1 MSQNPSGAALPLS
14 AAQLEVWY
22 AQQLDPGNPI
32 WNIAEYYEIDGPL
45 REDVFAD
52 AVRRAVTEA
61 ECLRVRFHVE
71 GDTVRQVVEPLTG
84 SPLTVLDFAAEQD
97 ALEWMRADVRR
108 PVDPADP
115 GAALSELALLRLDSG
130 KHYFYT
136 RAHHILWDGFSEAVF
151 VRRVAAIYTALVEG
165 GDPAEGAFEPLS
177 VLLADEQSYLDSKQA
192 ERDREFWAGR
202 FAETPE
208 LTSVA
213 SRPVVPADGFLR
225 RGATLDATAAEALR
239 ALAWEDRA
247 AWPTF
252 VIAAMGAYLQRLTGG
267 PEVVLALPVTARTT
281 DATRAIPGMRANVLP
296 LPLAIR
302 PAMTRG
308 ELLGHVGK
316 EVRRTLKHQRHR
328 GREVRGL
335 IGLPPTDTRPF
346 GPELNVA
353 SFVEQLRFG
362 PCPGRTH
369 NLSTAP
375 NDDLSITVYD
385 TEDGELGVLFD
396 GNPRLYTA
404 ADLDR
409 LAHRFLGYLRD
420 LGNWPADRPLG
431 GIDVLDAAER
441 ELLAR
446 WTGTCGATEFTGV
459 VERIDAI
466 ATARPDAVAVVDDA
480 GETTYADLGGR
491 AAAVA
496 RQLRDRGLAK
506 GDRVGILAG
515 PGGGFIAAMAGVWAA
530 GGAYVPLDPSA
541 PAVRTAQL
549 IAESG
554 ATAVIAAPE
563 HREAAV
569 ALGVDPVVPAGTAGR
584 LLDVA
589 VPTTPDDLAYVLFT
603 SGSTGT
609 PKGAMVTHGGL
620 VNHLQAKIDDL
631 GLRGEDVVVQ
641 NAPLS
646 FDISIWQMVCVLVLG
661 GRVRVV
667 GREVAGDPAALFGL
681 TARESVTILEVV
693 PSLLR
698 AALDSWD
705 DGAPAPELPVLRE
718 LVVTGEP
725 LPPDLCRRWFSRF
738 AGIPIVNAYGP
749 TECADDVTHA
759 VLTSAG
765 PLDGP
770 LVPIGHA
777 VRNTRLYVLGDGLRP
792 VPPGVP
798 GELYVAGHGVGRG
811 YLADPGRTATTF
823 LPDPFQPGSGAR
835 MYRTGD
841 LVRHRTDGQL
851 EFLRRRD
858 RQVKIRGHRIEIGEV
873 EVALRGLP
881 GVTDAVVVV
890 GTDPAGQ
897 KRLVGYVVGDG
908 DPEQWRSMTAERL
921 PAHLVPSVFEALP
934 ALPLTPNGKVDL
946 KALPEPRVATGAD
959 ARAPRTANEEL
970 VTTAFAEVLDV
981 ARVGVDD
988 DFFDLGGHSLL
999 GTRLIG
1005 KLRRATGIELS
1016 LKDLFGAPKAADL
1029 AALLDGPV
1037 RPRPPLERAERPERI
1052 PLSPAQQ
1059 RLWFLDRLE
1068 GPSGT
1073 YNVPA
1078 VTRLSGDLDRDA
1090 LEQAVWDLIARHET
1104 LRTVFPDDGG
1114 EPRQVVLAPEA
1125 ARPRLDVVETS
1136 EDDLAEDLAEAGA
1149 HVFDLATEIPVCPTL
1164 FELDDREHVLLV
1176 VVHHIAADGWSAA
1189 PLARD
1194 LSTAYNARTRGQAP
1208 DWTPLD
1214 VQYAD
1219 YTVWQEELLGA
1230 DDDPGSLA
1238 NEQIEYWRAELV
1250 GLTTDLNLPLD
1261 RPRPEKRTPQGNT
1274 LHFPLDAALH
1284 AGVIELARACGA
1296 TPFMVVQ
1303 AALATL
1309 LSRIGGSTDIALV
1322 SPVAGRTEPVL
1333 DPLVG
1338 LFLNTVLLRTDL
1350 SGDPSFRA
1358 LLARVRETDLAA
1370 YAHQDVPFERLM
1382 ETIRPARS
1390 GGAKTMFEVI
1400 LTFQNNERPAVAM
1413 DGLVGHF
1420 ELATNGTA
1428 KFDLSFDFVEDF
1440 GADGTPAG
1448 MTLGL
1453 EYSTDLFFEDTVRLL
1468 GERFLAVLASAV
1480 ADPGR
1485 RLSTVDLLATGE
1497 RETLLGEWS
1506 KRAAGVPELLAG
1518 LPVAPPARPR
1528 VYLLDDHLRLVP
1540 PGVPGWWYVAS
1551 SRPLTTTD
1559 ADSVAL
1565 ATTLVPSPF
1574 GKAGTRMAATGR
1586 RGRWSRYGEP
1596 EVLEPVRPQPE
1607 PEVVGPRSQEPRNP
1621 REEMLC
1627 RLFAEV
1633 LGRESV
1639 GIDDNFF
1646 ECGGHSLL
1654 VTKLVGRIE
1663 AVLHAGLTIREV
1675 FENQTPA
1682 RLATRLGGTGTRP
1695 ALTAGPR
1702 PGRVPLSFSQQRLWF
1717 LNQFEGPGA
1726 TYNIPIALRLTGKL
1740 DVDAMRAALR
1750 DLVDR
1755 HEVLRTVYP
1764 QVDGEGVQLVLAAA
1778 EAEPELPVVE
1788 TSAAELDRVLGEAA
1802 RTAFDVTRDVPLRP
1816 TLFTVGPDEH
1826 VLLLVLHH
1834 IAGDGWSAAPLA
1846 RDLARAYARR
1856 LDGVAPDWAPLPVQY
1871 ADYALWQRELLGD
1884 AGDPE
1889 SLQARQLAYW
1899 SEALD
1904 GLPGELPLPVDRQ
1917 RPATSTYAGDIVPFT
1932 LDADL
1937 HTRLDRLAAE
1947 TGSTVFMVL
1956 QAAVAAVLGKYGAGT
1971 DIPLGTLVAGRTDAA
1986 LADLAGFFVNTL
1998 VLRVDLDGDPAF
2010 RELLGRVRETDLA
2023 GYGHQDVPFE
2033 RLVEVLNPPRVRARH
2048 PLFQVAITLHSNETP
2063 HVELP
2068 GLTLG
2073 GKLVPTGTADLD
2085 LHFEFAEERTGDNA
2099 CAGVVSLV
2107 KYSTDLFD
2115 RETVER
2121 LAAGLVRF
2129 LDRALTRPELPLS
2142 QVGVLDPAEEHR
2154 LLVEWNATGRPLG
2167 WTDVVA
2173 RVREFAERLPERIAV
2188 GDEHGE
2194 TTYADLVRRANAVT
2208 TRLRDAGAA
2217 TGSLVALLAEPGAG
2231 YVAAVLGVLGA
2242 GCAYLPLDAAAPVVR
2257 NAGLLNESAP
2267 VVLLADPAHGTLAA
2281 GLAGGVPVLTLD
2293 GATAEDAPP
2302 LSGDELDL
2310 AYVLYTSGSTGR
2322 PKGAM
2327 VARRGMANHLLAK
2340 VEDLGL
2346 GERDVVVHNAPVT
2359 FDISV
2364 WQMLAPLVAGGR
2376 VQVTGRESARDPR
2389 ALFATVAEHGV
2400 TVLEIVPS
2408 LLAATL
2414 DTWEIEG
2421 GAPALPGL
2429 RLLIVTGEALPPRS
2443 CERWLAR
2450 FPDVPLVNAY
2460 GPTECSDDVTHA
2472 VLTTAPAGSRT
2483 PIGAPLRNTALYV
2496 LDDHL
2501 RPVPAGVAGELY
2513 VGGLGVGR
2521 GYLADPGRTAATFV
2535 PDPFRP
2541 VPGERMYRTGDLVV
2555 LRADDRLEFLHRR
2568 DDQVKIRGNR
2578 IELGEIETAL
2588 RAQPE
2593 VRDAVVQPHGDE
2605 LAAYVVLHTEIP
2617 DDELR
2622 GRLARAVPGYMVPG
2636 AYVRLEALPLT
2647 PNGKVDR
2654 KALVPPS
2661 AGAAEPGR
2669 APETERERRLQALFA
2684 EVLRRDVGVT
2694 DDFFAHGGHSLLATR
2709 LASRIRTELDAEVSV
2724 QDLFDH
2730 PTVAGLA
2737 GRLDQARTR
2746 AALVARPRPG
2756 VLPLSFAQQRLW
2768 FLSRFEEQ
2776 SAAYTLS
2783 VAVKLT
2789 GPVDTGALAAAF
2801 DDVVARH
2808 ESLRTVFPEH
2818 DGVPYQQIIEVTGL
2832 FTAADVTAGELD
2844 DAVRAA
2850 GTRGFDLAVEPP
2862 MRATLLSTGERSH
2875 VLVVVVHHIAAD
2887 GWSFGPLTRDLSH
2900 AYAARLAGRA
2910 PEWTPLPVQYADFAL
2925 WQRDLLGTEE
2935 DPDSL
2940 AARQLDHWRS
2950 VLAGLPDQLELPTDH
2965 PRPAVADGRGD
2976 RVYFELDRELRAG
2989 LDRLAAD
2996 AGVSV
3001 FMVLQAGLA
3010 TLLAKLG
3017 AGEDVPL
3024 GTPVAGRTDD
3034 ALDDLVGVFLNT
3046 LVLRT
3051 DLAGD
3056 PTVAEL
3062 LARIRATDLA
3072 AYAHQDLP
3080 FERLVDVLN
3089 PARSQ
3094 ARTPLFGVLLVL
3106 HNNAGASLA
3115 LSGVDAE
3122 VLPAATGT
3130 ARYDLSFEFTEHDGG
3145 FGGFAEFR
3153 TELFEAATVT
3163 RMAERLSTVL
3173 RAMVTDPAKRLGAI
3187 DVLDAGERERILVAR
3202 NDTTREQSGTA
3213 LSDRLRETAQRAW
3226 DTVALVA
3233 GDTELTYRELDA
3245 RANML
3250 ARTLVRHGAGPES
3263 VVALVLP
3270 RSADLVVALL
3280 AVLRTGAAYL
3290 PIDPGYPAGR
3300 VAFMLEDASPAVVVT
3315 TPGTETGTAPR
3326 VVLGDAVPAEP
3337 YPTPPD
3343 GVVTRPD
3350 DSAYILYTSGSTG
3363 RPKGVVVPLG
3373 ALANLLD
3380 DMVTRTGITPE
3391 DRFLAVTTPGFDIAN
3406 LEILVPLLAGAR
3418 LVVADRDEVRDP
3430 VALGELIVH
3439 TGATIMQAT
3448 PTLWQELAE
3457 TAPETLGG
3465 LRALIGGEAVS
3476 RALADRL
3483 GAATRGV
3490 TNVYGPT
3497 ETTIW
3502 STAADLTAVPGRPG
3516 APTIGGPLA
3525 NTRVYVL
3532 DAALRPVPDGVPGEL
3547 YIAGAGLAR
3556 GYLNRPGLTAQ
3567 RFVADPFGAPGTR
3580 MYRTGDLVRW
3590 GGDGRLDYVGR
3601 TDHQVK
3607 LRGFRI
3613 ELGEIETALLA
3624 VPGVG
3629 RATVIVRE
3637 DAPGDRRLAAYVVGE
3652 GIEPAD
3658 VRARLGRTLPDYMV
3672 PAAVVVLERF
3682 PLTANGKLDRSAL
3695 PAPVVPATAGHDRL
3709 RTPAEDLL
3717 CAAFAEVLGVPA
3729 VGLHDDFF
3737 ALGGHSLLATRLLS
3751 RVRERLAGGLGIR
3764 DLFDHPTPARLAR
3777 RIESSE
3783 GGTSFDVLLPLRREG
3798 SREPLFCVH
3807 PAGCVSWSYHGLAAH
3822 LADRPLH
3829 GLQARGIV
3837 DDAALPADVGAM
3849 AADYLAE
3856 IRRAQP
3862 HGPYHLLGW
3871 SFGGVVAHEIACR
3884 LQDEGEQVALLV
3896 SLDSAPGGDDAL
3908 PDDEE
3913 LAAIVLRFF
3922 GYRGDEEPVHGP
3934 DFAGLRELFA
3944 REANPLAELTAEQLK
3959 RCFAAWRNNLKLQ
3972 AEFVPR
3978 TFHGTLL
3985 HFAAA
3990 ADADNRTAA
3999 AWTSHVDGAVTVTG
4013 LPAGHDAMTG
4023 AEPLR
4028 RVGEAIEKYLANER
4042 SDR

>member
-1 MSQNPSGAALPLS
+1 MSQNLPLS

-45 REDVFAD
+45 REDVFTD

-61 ECLRVRFHVE
+61 DCLRVRFE
-71 GDTVRQVVEPLTG
+71 ADGDTVRQVVEPLTG
-84 SPLTVLDFAAEQD
+84 SPLELLDARAEADPAAH

-115 GAALSELALLRLDSG
+115 ESALYTMALIRLDEE

-136 RAHHILWDGFSEAVF
+136 RAHHVLWDGFSEAVF
-151 VRRVAAIYTALVEG
+151 AQRVAAIYTALVEDR
-165 GDPAEGAFEPLS
+165 DPAEGAFEPLS
-177 VLLADEQSYLDSKQA
+177 VLLADEQSYSDSKQA
-192 ERDREFWAGR
+192 EKDREFWAGR
-202 FAETPE
+202 FPETPE
-208 LTSVA
+208 LTTVST
-213 SRPVVPADGFLR
+213 RPVVPADSFLR
-225 RGATLDATAAEALR
+225 RGASLDAAAVEHLR

-252 VIAAMGAYLQRLTGG
+252 VIAAVGAYLHRLTGG
-267 PEVVLALPVTARTT
+267 PEVLLSLPVTSRTT

-308 ELLGHVGK
+308 ELLGHVGR

-328 GREVRGL
+328 GREVRSL
-335 IGLPPTDTRPF
+335 IGLPATDTRPF

-353 SFVEQLRFG
+353 SFVAELRFG

-375 NDDLSITVYD
+375 NDDLSITVHD
-385 TEDGELGVLFD
+385 NEDGGLQVLFD
-396 GNPRLYTA
+396 GNPKLYTA
-404 ADLDR
+404 AALDR
-409 LAHRFLGYLRD
+409 LAHRFLAYLRD
-420 LGNWPADRPLG
+420 LGDWPADRALG
-431 GIDVLDAAER
+431 GIDVLDPGER

-446 WTGTCGATEFTGV
+446 WTGTSGPPEFTGV
-459 VERIDAI
+459 VEQVGAI
-466 ATARPDAVAVVDDA
+466 ATARPDTVAVVDDA
-480 GETTYADLGGR
+480 GETTYAQLCGR
-491 AAAVA
+491 AAAIA
-496 RQLRDRGLAK
+496 RQLAGRGLAK
-506 GDRVGILAG
+506 GDRVGILDG
-515 PGGGFIAAMAGVWAA
+515 PGSGFIAAMLGTWAA
-530 GGAYVPLDPSA
+530 GGAYVPLDPRA
-541 PAVRTAQL
+541 PAARTAQL
-549 IAESG
+549 IAESE
-554 ATAVIAAPE
+554 ASAVIAAPAY
-563 HREAAV
+563 RDAAV
-569 ALGVDPVVPAGTAGR
+569 ALGVDPVVPDGTAGR
-584 LLDVA
+584 LGEA
-589 VPTTPDDLAYVLFT
+589 VPAEVDDLAYVIFT

-609 PKGAMVTHGGL
+609 PKGAMVTHGGM
-620 VNHLQAKIDDL
+620 VNHLRAKIDDL
-631 GLRGEDVVVQ
+631 GLSGADVVVQ

-646 FDISIWQMVCVLVLG
+646 FDISVWQMVCALVLG

-681 TARESVTILEVV
+681 TAGENVSILEVV

-705 DGAPAPELPVLRE
+705 DGAAVPELPVLRE

-725 LPPDLCRRWFSRF
+725 LPPDLCKRWFDRF
-738 AGIPIVNAYGP
+738 AGIPLVNAYGP

-759 VLTSAG
+759 VLTADSS
-765 PLDGP
+765 LDGP
-770 LVPIGHA
+770 RVPIGEA
-777 VRNTRLYVLGDGLRP
+777 VRNTLLYVLGDGLRP

-823 LPDPFQPGSGAR
+823 VPDPYQPGSGAR

-841 LVRHRTDGQL
+841 IVRHRADGQL

-873 EVALRGLP
+873 EVALRALP

-890 GTDPAGQ
+890 GADRAGQ
-897 KRLVGYVVGDG
+897 KRLVAYVVGDG
-908 DPEQWRSMTAERL
+908 DAEQWRTATAERL
-921 PAHLVPSVFEALP
+921 PGHLVPSVFEALA

-946 KALPEPRVATGAD
+946 KALPEPTVDTTTEV
-959 ARAPRTANEEL
+959 RAPRTVHEEL
-970 VTTAFAEVLDV
+970 VTTAFAEVLGV
-981 ARVGVDD
+981 ARVGADES
-988 DFFDLGGHSLL
+988 FFDLGGHSLL
-999 GTRLIG
+999 GTKLIG

-1037 RPRPPLERAERPERI
+1037 RPRPPLERAERPARI

-1078 VTRLSGDLDRDA
+1078 VTRLKGDLDLDA
-1090 LEQAVWDLIARHET
+1090 IEHAVWDLIARHET
-1104 LRTVFPDDGG
+1104 LRTIIPDEGG
-1114 EPRQVVLAPEA
+1114 EPRQVVLAPED
-1125 ARPRLDVVETS
+1125 ARPPMEIVETT
-1136 EDDLAEDLAEAGA
+1136 EDDLADDLNDAAA
-1149 HVFDLATEIPVCPTL
+1149 HVFDLATDIPVHPVL
-1164 FELDDREHVLLV
+1164 FDLADDDHVLLV

-1194 LSTAYNARTRGQAP
+1194 LSEAYNARARGHAP
-1208 DWTPLD
+1208 DWEPLE

-1219 YTVWQEELLGA
+1219 YTLWQTGLLGA
-1230 DDDPGSLA
+1230 DDDPESLA
-1238 NEQIEYWRAELV
+1238 AEQIEYWRAELV

-1261 RPRPEKRTPQGNT
+1261 RPRSENRTPQGDT
-1274 LHFPLDAALH
+1274 IHFRIDAGLH
-1284 AGVIELARACGA
+1284 AGVAELARAAKA

-1322 SPVAGRTEPVL
+1322 SPVAGRAEPVL

-1338 LFLNTVLLRTDL
+1338 LFLNTVLLRSDL

-1358 LLARVRETDLAA
+1358 LLERVRETDLAA

-1382 ETIRPARS
+1382 ENIRPARS
-1390 GGAKTMFEVI
+1390 GGGKTMFEVI
-1400 LTFQNNERPAVAM
+1400 LTFQNNEKPEVSM
-1413 DGLVGHF
+1413 EGLSGHF

-1440 GADGTPAG
+1440 ADGAPDG

-1453 EYSTDLFFEDTVRLL
+1453 EYSTDLFFEETVRRL
-1468 GERFLAVLASAV
+1468 GERFLALLASAV

-1485 RLSTVDLLATGE
+1485 ELSALDLLADGE
-1497 RETLLGEWS
+1497 RETLLGDWS
-1506 KRAAGVPELLAG
+1506 KRAAAVPELLTG
-1518 LPVAPPARPR
+1518 LPVTPPARPR
-1528 VYLLDDHLRLVP
+1528 VYLLDDRLRLVP
-1540 PGVPGWWYVAS
+1540 PGVEGWWYVGS
-1551 SRPLTTTD
+1551 GRPLTTTE
-1559 ADSVAL
+1559 AEAAL
-1565 ATTLVPSPF
+1565 VATTLVPSPF

-1586 RGRWSRYGEP
+1586 RGRWTRYGEP
-1596 EVLEPVRPQPE
+1596 EVFEPVQPRTPVREAE
-1607 PEVVGPRSQEPRNP
+1607 PEGPRSQEARNA
-1621 REEMLC
+1621 REEALC

-1663 AVLHAGLTIREV
+1663 AVLHAGLSIRDV

-1682 RLATRLGGTGTRP
+1682 RLAARLGGTTTRP
-1695 ALTAGPR
+1695 PLTAGPR
-1702 PGRVPLSFSQQRLWF
+1702 PERVPLSFSQQRLWF

-1726 TYNIPIALRLTGKL
+1726 TYNIPIALRLSGKL
-1740 DVDAMRAALR
+1740 DAGAMRAALR
-1750 DLVDR
+1750 DVVER

-1764 QVDGEGVQLVLAAA
+1764 QIDGEGVQRVLPAV
-1778 EAEPELPVVE
+1778 EVGLPVVE
-1788 TSAAELDRVLGEAA
+1788 TSPDRLDAALAEAA
-1802 RTAFDVTRDVPLRP
+1802 RTGFDVTTDTPLRP
-1816 TLFTVGPDEH
+1816 TLFAVAPDEH
-1826 VLLLVLHH
+1826 VLLLVIHH
-1834 IAGDGWSAAPLA
+1834 IASDGWSAAPLA

-1856 LDGVAPDWAPLPVQY
+1856 LDGLAPDWAPLPVQY

-1899 SEALD
+1899 RGALGD
-1904 GLPGELPLPVDRQ
+1904 LPGELPLPADRP
-1917 RPATSTYAGDIVPFT
+1917 RPALSSYRGGIVPFA

-1937 HTRLDRLAAE
+1937 HGRLDRFAAE

-1956 QAAVAAVLGKYGAGT
+1956 QAAVAAMLGKYGAGT
-1971 DIPLGTLVAGRTDAA
+1971 DIPLGTLVAGRTDDA
-1986 LADLAGFFVNTL
+1986 LTDLAGFFVNTL
-1998 VLRVDLDGDPAF
+1998 VLRVDLAGDPAF
-2010 RELLGRVRETDLA
+2010 RDLLARVRETDLA

-2063 HVELP
+2063 SVELP

-2073 GKLVPTGTADLD
+2073 GELVPTGTADLD

-2099 CAGVVSLV
+2099 CEGVASLV
-2107 KYSTDLFD
+2107 KYSADLFD

-2121 LAAGLVRF
+2121 LAAALVRF
-2129 LDRALTRPELPLS
+2129 LDRALAEPELPLS
-2142 QVGVLDPAEEHR
+2142 RIGVLGTAEEHR
-2154 LLVEWNATGRPLG
+2154 LLVEWNDTARPVE

-2173 RVREFAERLPERIAV
+2173 RVREFAERFPARIAV

-2208 TRLRDAGAA
+2208 HRVREAGAE

-2242 GCAYLPLDAAAPVVR
+2242 GCAYLPLDGAAPVAR
-2257 NAGLLNESAP
+2257 NAGLLTESAP
-2267 VVLLADPAHGTLAA
+2267 VVLLADPAHAVLAA
-2281 GLAGGVPVLTLD
+2281 EVAGDLPVLTLD
-2293 GATAEDAPP
+2293 GETAEHAE

-2327 VARRGMANHLLAK
+2327 VARRGMVNHLLAK

-2376 VQVTGRESARDPR
+2376 VQVTPRRAARDPR
-2389 ALFATVAEHGV
+2389 TLFATVAEHAV

-2414 DTWEIEG
+2414 DSWGIEG
-2421 GAPALPGL
+2421 GAPVLPAL
-2429 RLLIVTGEALPPRS
+2429 RLLVVTGEALPPGS
-2443 CERWLAR
+2443 CARWLAR
-2450 FPDVPLVNAY
+2450 FPNVPLVNAY

-2472 VLTTAPAGSRT
+2472 VLTSAPDGPRT

-2501 RPVPAGVAGELY
+2501 RPVPAGVPGELY

-2541 VPGERMYRTGDLVV
+2541 APGERMYRTGDVVV
-2555 LRADDRLEFLHRR
+2555 LRPDDRLEFLHRR

-2588 RAQPE
+2588 RALPE
-2593 VRDAVVQPHGDE
+2593 VRDAVVHPHGDD
-2605 LAAYVVLHTEIP
+2605 LAAYVVLSGELS

-2622 GRLARAVPGYMVPG
+2622 SGLALAVPGYMLPA
-2636 AYVRLEALPLT
+2636 AYVRLDALPLT

-2654 KALVPPS
+2654 KALVPPGT
-2661 AGAAEPGR
+2661 GAAEPGR
-2669 APETERERRLQALFA
+2669 APETGRERRLQALFA
-2684 EVLRRDVGVT
+2684 EVLGREVGVT
-2694 DDFFAHGGHSLLATR
+2694 GDFFAHGGHSLLATR

-2746 AALVARPRPG
+2746 AALVPRPRPER
-2756 VLPLSFAQQRLW
+2756 VPLSFAQQRLW
-2768 FLSRFEEQ
+2768 FLDRFEEQ
-2776 SAAYTLS
+2776 RAAYTLS

-2789 GPVDTGALAAAF
+2789 GPIDTGALAAAF

-2818 DGVPYQQIIEVTGL
+2818 DGVPYQQVVEATGL
-2832 FTAADVTAGELD
+2832 FAAVGVTDGELD
-2844 DAVRAA
+2844 DAVRTA
-2850 GTRGFDLAVEPP
+2850 TRRGFDLAVEPP
-2862 MRATLLSTGERSH
+2862 LRATLLSTGERTH

-2900 AYAARLAGRA
+2900 AYAERLAGRV
-2910 PEWTPLPVQYADFAL
+2910 PEWAPLPVQYADFAL
-2925 WQRDLLGTEE
+2925 WQRDLLGAE
-2935 DPDSL
+2935 DDPESL
-2940 AARQLDHWRS
+2940 AARQLDHWRTT
-2950 VLAGLPDQLELPTDH
+2950 LAGVPDQLELPTDH

-2989 LDRLAAD
+2989 LERLAAD

-3010 TLLAKLG
+3010 ALLAKLG
-3017 AGEDVPL
+3017 AGRDIPL

-3051 DLAGD
+3051 DLSGD

-3062 LARIRATDLA
+3062 LARVRTTDLA
-3072 AYAHQDLP
+3072 AYAHQDVP

-3089 PARSQ
+3089 PVRSQ

-3106 HNNAGASLA
+3106 HNNAGAGLG
-3115 LSGVDAE
+3115 LSEVDAE
-3122 VLPAATGT
+3122 VLPGGTGT
-3130 ARYDLSFEFTEHDGG
+3130 ARYDLAFEFAEQDGG
-3145 FGGFAEFR
+3145 FGGFVEYR

-3163 RMAERLSTVL
+3163 RMAERLATVL
-3173 RAMVTDPAKRLGAI
+3173 RAMAADPGRRVSAI

-3202 NDTTREQSGTA
+3202 NDTARELPGTP
-3213 LSDRLRETAQRAW
+3213 LFERLRQTAERAG
-3226 DTVALVA
+3226 DAVALVA
-3233 GDTELTYRELDA
+3233 GETELTYAGLYA
-3245 RANML
+3245 RVHRMARLL
-3250 ARTLVRHGAGPES
+3250 ARHGAGPES

-3280 AVLRTGAAYL
+3280 AVLGTGAAYL
-3290 PIDPGYPAGR
+3290 PIDPGYPAER
-3300 VAFMLEDASPAVVVT
+3300 VAFMLEDAAPAVVVT
-3315 TPGTETGTAPR
+3315 TAGTDTGTAPR
-3326 VVLGDAVPAEP
+3326 VLVDDPALAEFAT
-3337 YPTPPD
+3337 TPLAAARVKPD
-3343 GVVTRPD
+3343 NP
-3350 DSAYILYTSGSTG
+3350 AYILYTSGSTG

-3380 DMVTRTGITPE
+3380 DMVSRTAITTA

-3406 LEILVPLLAGAR
+3406 LEVLVPLLAGAR
-3418 LVVADRDEVRDP
+3418 LVVAAPDEVRDP
-3430 VALGELIVH
+3430 AVLGELI
-3439 TGATIMQAT
+3439 TGSAATIMQAT

-3457 TAPETLGG
+3457 TAPKTLGG

-3483 GAATRGV
+3483 RELTWSV

-3502 STAADLTAVPGRPG
+3502 STAADLTAVPDRPG
-3516 APTIGGPLA
+3516 APAIGVPLD

-3590 GGDGRLDYVGR
+3590 GTDGQLDYVGR

-3624 VPGVG
+3624 VPGIG
-3629 RATVIVRE
+3629 RATVVVRE
-3637 DAPGDRRLAAYVVGE
+3637 DVPGDRRLAAYVVGD
-3652 GIEPAD
+3652 GADPAD

-3695 PAPVVPATAGHDRL
+3695 PAPAVKATAGHDRL
-3709 RTPAEDLL
+3709 RTPAEDVL
-3717 CAAFAEVLGVPA
+3717 CALFADVLGAPA

-3751 RVRERLAGGLGIR
+3751 RVRERLAAGLGIR

-3777 RIESSE
+3777 RIETSA

-3837 DDAALPADVGAM
+3837 DDAGLPADVGAM
-3849 AADYLAE
+3849 AAGYLAE
-3856 IRRAQP
+3856 IRRVQP

-3884 LQDEGEQVALLV
+3884 LQDEGERVALLV
-3896 SLDSAPGGDDAL
+3896 SLDSAPGSDDAL

-3922 GYRGDEEPVHGP
+3922 GYRGDEEPVRGP

-3944 REANPLAELTAEQLK
+3944 REANPLAELTSEQLK
-3959 RCFAAWRNNLKLQ
+3959 RCFAAWRNNLRLQ

-3978 TFHGTLL
+3978 TFRGTLL
-3985 HFAAA
+3985 HFTAA

-3999 AWTSHVDGAVTVTG
+3999 AWTSHVDGAIAVTE
-4013 LPAGHDAMTG
+4013 LPVGHDAMTG

-4028 RVGEAIEKYLANER
+4028 RVGEGIEEYLANER